1 MSFIPTL
8 QTNYAQLVTCICRNK
23 TNETDFTP
31 QMRFIIHSVILFL
44 TIECSI
50 HFAYSFIW
58 LMSVMAFQRNILI
71 ANCDL
76 YCSESHGSRFT
87 GSLEYN
93 AKRYS
98 IFY

>member
-31 QMRFIIHSVILFL
+31 QMRFIIHSVILFPS
-44 TIECSI
+44 IECSI

-58 LMSVMAFQRNILI
+58 LMPVMVFQMSILI
-71 ANCDL
+71 ANFDL
-76 YCSESHGSRFT
+76 YCLESQGFRIT
-87 GSLEYN
+87 GNLEYDEKN
-93 AKRYS
+93 Y
-98 IFY
+98 FFN

>member
-23 TNETDFTP
+23 TNETDFTT

-58 LMSVMAFQRNILI
+58 LMSVMVFQRNILI

-76 YCSESHGSRFT
+76 YSSESNGSRFM

-98 IFY
+98 INY

>member
-31 QMRFIIHSVILFL
+31 PMRFIIHSVILFPS
-44 TIECSI
+44 IECSI

-58 LMSVMAFQRNILI
+58 LMPVMVFQMSILI
-71 ANCDL
+71 ANFDL
-76 YCSESHGSRFT
+76 YCLESQGFRIT
-87 GSLEYN
+87 GNLEYN
-93 AKRYS
+93 EKNY
-98 IFY
+98 FFN